1 MTRSCDEEEDSIVD
15 IEGISD
21 DEVDAA
27 DPEEEEAEESCSVIE
42 TSDSS
47 EPQNRIR
54 TLAEHIIAAIPDR
67 YVKNCLLDSVL
78 GCESRD
84 LKLLK

>member
-21 DEVDAA
+21 DDVDAA
-27 DPEEEEAEESCSVIE
+27 DPEDEAEESCSVIE

-67 YVKNCLLDSVL
+67 YVKNCLLYSVL

-84 LKLLK
+84 FKLLK